1 MLSPLVVLV
10 LGIAL
15 IFILIIVCK
24 LNAFLTLLLASLFV
38 GVFMDMPLLKI
49 VGSIESGLGGTL
61 GHLGIIIALGGILGR
76 FLSESGA
83 APRIA
88 LTLVNKF
95 GKQKV
100 AWAIAL
106 ASFVLG
112 ITLFW
117 EVAFIIL
124 IPIVY
129 TVAMAAS
136 LPLLSVAMP
145 MLAAITVTHC
155 FLPPHPGPT
164 AVCGIFGANIGLTLI
179 YGLIIAI
186 SCLIVGV
193 LYTKVLL
200 HNTKS
205 EIPMHLVSDK
215 KFEEKDLPT
224 FGISVFCAVCPV
236 ILIVLHLV
244 AEFIF
249 PKDSSVLTATGF
261 VGNADVAL
269 LISAFIA
276 MYLFGLRGNKKK
288 MPELMK
294 ILEQGLCSLGALVFV
309 IGGGG
314 AFKQVILDSGMS
326 TYIGGLMS
334 NLEIAP
340 LILAYLVTV
349 VIRMAVG
356 SATVTVFTASAIILP
371 LIPGSGIAPELFVLA
386 VTTGSTFGGPPNDAA
401 FWMTKEFF
409 NLSLMGTVKVY
420 SGMLTLVSVLGFIG
434 VLIESV
440 FL

>member
-15 IFILIIVCK
+15 IFLLIIVCK

-95 GKQKV
+95 GKKKV

-179 YGLIIAI
+179 YGLLIAI
-186 SCLIVGV
+186 PCLIVGV

-200 HNTKS
+200 HNTVS

-215 KFEEKDLPT
+215 KFEEEDMPS
-224 FGISVFCAVCPV
+224 FAVSVFCAICPV
-236 ILIVLHLV
+236 ILIVLHLI
-244 AEFIF
+244 AEFTAPGSDI
-249 PKDSSVLTATGF
+249 LTATGF
-261 VGNADVAL
+261 IGNADVAL
-269 LISAFIA
+269 LLSAFIA
-276 MYLFGLRGNKKK
+276 MYLLGIRSNKK

-326 TYIGGLMS
+326 SYIGGLMS

-340 LILAYLVTV
+340 LLLAYLVTV

-371 LIPGSGIAPELFVLA
+371 LIPDSGIAPELFVLA

-409 NLSLMGTVKVY
+409 NLSLIGTVKVY
-420 SGMLTLVSVLGFIG
+420 SGLLTLVSILGFIG
-434 VLIESV
+434 VLIESM